1 MLMSHETYS
10 LVKDTV
16 AAVEQEPMTVKG
28 FAKPVRNYK
37 VVGAYEESVKEGRLL
52 HKEKDGV
59 KLEVNWGRQDKA
71 TAIEA
76 IEGFLAGL
84 EA

>member
-1 MLMSHETYS
+1 MSYETYS
-10 LVKDTV
+10 LVKDIV
-16 AAVEQEPMTVKG
+16 AAEEQEPITVKG

-37 VVGAYEESVKEGRLL
+37 VVGAYEELVEEGRLL

-71 TAIEA
+71 SAIET
-76 IEGFLAGL
+76 IEGFLSELRG
-84 EA
+84 